1 VGTLTIQEKKITR
14 DDLDSFINTASKYF
28 VQYEKLNQANNIF
41 DQSIERLN
49 TKLTELQFDLKEYML
64 DLIAIVYQNMQ
75 RQQLK
80 TATTEDLLLKYLIN
94 KNLKKH

>member
-1 VGTLTIQEKKITR
+1 
-14 DDLDSFINTASKYF
+14 